1 MKVYKFVFSVGILNM
16 LLPFIGIPNSYKQII
31 YVTSGVVAIV
41 YALVVRTLIK
51 EKENG
56 LVVEVE
62 PIKYA
67 DTPLAYQPTRKIE
80 EVVQMQED
88 SYLSKRSPKPRT
100 KRPAIKAK
108 VKVNSYEDEGE

>member
-1 MKVYKFVFSVGILNM
+1 MKVYKFVFSVGILNL

-31 YVTSGVVAIV
+31 YVTSGVVSIV

-56 LVVEVE
+56 LLVEVE

-67 DTPLAYQPTRKIE
+67 DTPLAYQSTRKIE
-80 EVVQMQED
+80 EVVEMQED
-88 SYLSKRSPKPRT
+88 PYSSKRSTKPRT

-108 VKVNSYEDEGE
+108 S

>member
-1 MKVYKFVFSVGILNM
+1 MKVYKFVFSVGILNL
-16 LLPFIGIPNSYKQII
+16 LLPFIGIPNSYKQVI
-31 YVTSGVVAIV
+31 YITSGVVAIV

-56 LVVEVE
+56 LVFEVE

-67 DTPLAYQPTRKIE
+67 DTPLAYQPTRIID
-80 EVVQMQED
+80 EVVEMEER
-88 SYLSKRSPKPRT
+88 SSVSKQPIKPRT

-108 VKVNSYEDEGE
+108 S